1 MELIDTWNINRYLCK
16 VCAAQSKNY
25 NSDLLIVKHLF
36 LIICPMNSYV
46 FYYNI
51 EKSSL
56 NAISIYLLLLQD
68 QEDIHVHRFKRG
80 WKLEALN
87 PLATDQIC
95 PATVVK
101 VLDSRYFVVEIDSL
115 TEESY
120 PIRFSCH
127 ARSRFIFP
135 CGWCKRN
142 NIAVTP
148 PKGKYTCI

>member
-1 MELIDTWNINRYLCK
+1 MCNSVMNKWKIIDIFFLKMFITILQR
-16 VCAAQSKNY
+16 CAQ
-25 NSDLLIVKHLF
+25 
-36 LIICPMNSYV
+36 
-46 FYYNI
+46 
-51 EKSSL
+51 L
-56 NAISIYLLLLQD
+56 NATGLTLKALKYPMFTESVNWFLLQD

-87 PLATDQIC
+87 PLARNQIC

-135 CGWCKRN
+135 CGWCKKN

-148 PKGKYTCI
+148 PKGKYACT